1 MSIGNNIKKI
11 RCQLR
16 MTQKEL
22 SEKCSISESAI
33 RYYENNKR
41 NPKIE
46 TLAKIAKA
54 LNVNIDTLT
63 CNKSFDQ
70 ELLNRVMNFTIPN
83 DNSENL
89 YNRFSLLGNSDNL
102 EELTDFYEHKINSLS
117 IKAIKGLLYCLSIYS
132 MPDLIRVYEDLI
144 QTNIYDLNPDI
155 VAYCKQIYTEYQ
167 NSLEN
172 IKQRE
177 LDLKNYKTI
186 GSLSLFELFNDE
198 IYSFNNHAVNNAKS
212 NENAMK
218 MPNDFD
224 AIISLLKNPN
234 IQSSYSFSY
243 SDLTHNGYEYLLYNE
258 IRNVIKRT
266 LEEIKEHEKNDDIF
280 DGNYTWITKDSPIY
294 QILKQHQK

>member
-1 MSIGNNIKKI
+1 
-11 RCQLR
+11 
-16 MTQKEL
+16 
-22 SEKCSISESAI
+22 
-33 RYYENNKR
+33 
-41 NPKIE
+41 
-46 TLAKIAKA
+46 
-54 LNVNIDTLT
+54 
-63 CNKSFDQ
+63 
-70 ELLNRVMNFTIPN
+70 
-83 DNSENL
+83 
-89 YNRFSLLGNSDNL
+89 
-102 EELTDFYEHKINSLS
+102 
-117 IKAIKGLLYCLSIYS
+117 

-172 IKQRE
+172 IKPRE

-212 NENAMK
+212 NENVMK

-224 AIISLLKNPN
+224 SIISLLKNPN

-243 SDLTHNGYEYLLYNE
+243 NDLTHNGYEYLLYNE

-280 DGNYTWITKDSPIY
+280 DGNCTWITKDSPIY